1 MSLTQLTQI
10 GGLGGNEFGTFTL
23 PEGARI
29 SAVRLATGDY
39 VDAIQFVYTLPDG
52 TQGESPRFGGETGE
66 LVTIELAADE
76 IITGF
81 SGRADWYIDALGIVT
96 NKRTTDLIGG
106 AGGNAFEV
114 TIPTGETFAGIYG
127 RADWYLDALGVVS
140 RVPTAAPAKPKAKKA
155 KAAKPAKVTKAKAD
169 DLKKIE
175 GIGPKIAGLLTEAG
189 IDTFAKL
196 AVAEQSTLRGI
207 LDAAGSRYRIAD
219 STTWPEQAAL
229 AATGDM
235 KALKALQAELKGGK
249 RK

>member
-10 GGLGGNEFGTFTL
+10 GGLGGKDFGTFTL

-29 SAVRLATGDY
+29 SAVRLATGNF

-52 TQGESPRFGGETGE
+52 TQGESPRFGGGTGE
-66 LVTIELAADE
+66 FVTIELAADE
-76 IITGF
+76 VITGF
-81 SGRADWYIDALGIVT
+81 SGRADWYIDALSIKT
-96 NKRTTDLIGG
+96 NKRTTDLVGG
-106 AGGNAFEV
+106 DGGNVFDIA
-114 TIPTGETFAGIYG
+114 IPTGETFAGIYG
-127 RADWYLDALGVVS
+127 RADWYLDALGVLT
-140 RVPTAAPAKPKAKKA
+140 RAPAKKTKSTTKKA
-155 KAAKPAKVTKAKAD
+155 KAKVKAD

-175 GIGPKIAGLLTEAG
+175 GIGPKIADLLTTAG

-196 AVAEQSTLRGI
+196 ANAEQATLRGI
-207 LDAAGSRYRIAD
+207 LDAAGSRYRIANC
-219 STTWPEQAAL
+219 TTWPEQAAL